1 MAHHPFRW
9 IKDLNVKSEMTKIVE
24 DDMGDCFYNV
34 RMEKPFLNMTYMKK
48 EEKEK
53 KKSPK

>member
-1 MAHHPFRW
+1 MNFRW
-9 IKDLNVKSEMTKIVE
+9 IKDLNVKSEIIKIVE

-34 RMEKPFLNMTYMKK
+34 RMERAFLNMIYVRRRRRRR
-48 EEKEK
+48 